1 MEEYEQSGRRFRVG
15 GLVTSSRSGISR
27 RGLDYGVFT
36 VQDYSG
42 SYEFFMGG
50 KNFLNNKGLI
60 QNGNFL
66 RLHIS
71 FNQTRSG
78 EIRHS
83 VDAMDLLRE
92 SASEAVVGGQLY
104 DRVAEIAE
112 V

>member
-66 RLHIS
+66 CLHIS
-71 FNQTRSG
+71 FYHTRCVD
-78 EIRHS
+78 IRIS
-83 VDAMDLLRE
+83 VYYMDMFTLVVEVAIYVVNMFDA
-92 SASEAVVGGQLY
+92 
-104 DRVAEIAE
+104 
-112 V
+112 